1 VQQRDPALRAWMKMD
16 DIRTAE
22 NLDEETRKR
31 IDDVLSAEVNL
42 AFEKVF
48 QFDVELT
55 NTVFSQM
62 LAVQQQLWRS

>member
-62 LAVQQQLWRS
+62 LALQQQLWRS